1 MFLCS
6 FLPPDG
12 HILIC
17 NAMEKHLRMWKDAI
31 KVVLREVR
39 YEGVDCE
46 LAEDKVEGGL
56 LKRGITFRIP
66 QRRGLS

>member
-1 MFLCS
+1 
-6 FLPPDG
+6 
-12 HILIC
+12 
-17 NAMEKHLRMWKDAI
+17 MWKDAI